1 MVLCSKY
8 VNIANMSFI
17 NNKNDDYYTVSN
29 DTSILSDEPIVN
41 YKPGKT
47 HNGFTKFMIIMLAI
61 VIWVLL
67 TCIIFCPVV
76 IVAYYNQNN
85 ISGLAHIMCPIIF
98 GLVLLFMFM
107 SNKVIIIASNIFDKL
122 ENNAANDTTANS
134 ETKKDDTLIEDK
146 NTANDSMSY
155 NDQMKQMGV
164 AVSIVFAFLMI
175 LVMFTGM

>member
-1 MVLCSKY
+1 MV
-8 VNIANMSFI
+8 NMSLM
-17 NNKNDDYYTVSN
+17 NKNNDYYTVNS
-29 DTSILSDEPIVN
+29 SILSKDDTAILN
-41 YKPGKT
+41 DNQSDNNDKPGKV

-61 VIWVLL
+61 VVWVLL

-76 IVAYYNQNN
+76 IIAYYNQNN
-85 ISGLAHIMCPIIF
+85 IGGLAHIMCPVIF

-146 NTANDSMSY
+146 NTVNDSMSY
-155 NDQMKQMGV
+155 NDPMKQMGV
-164 AVSIVFAFLMI
+164 TVGIVFAFLTL
-175 LVMFTGM
+175 LVMFTGV